1 MDMQKPAA
9 TRVRHILQAMERS
22 IDSARSR
29 RTNTPATSGSHT
41 TSGDTSTNA
50 RSHGDSVTHPSHSM
64 QSHRM
69 TQPANN
75 APRPAQPPV
84 QSPLIGGNAAVA
96 RTPLTPVDPNQ
107 PARLKAKPKRFESTF
122 AAQFAQNPQSE
133 YRSQA
138 G

>member
-1 MDMQKPAA
+1 MDA
-9 TRVRHILQAMERS
+9 S
-22 IDSARSR
+22 
-29 RTNTPATSGSHT
+29 TNTRP
-41 TSGDTSTNA
+41 
-50 RSHGDSVTHPSHSM
+50 HGDSVAHPSHSM

-75 APRPAQPPV
+75 APRPAQQQPV

-96 RTPLTPVDPNQ
+96 RTPLTPADPNQ